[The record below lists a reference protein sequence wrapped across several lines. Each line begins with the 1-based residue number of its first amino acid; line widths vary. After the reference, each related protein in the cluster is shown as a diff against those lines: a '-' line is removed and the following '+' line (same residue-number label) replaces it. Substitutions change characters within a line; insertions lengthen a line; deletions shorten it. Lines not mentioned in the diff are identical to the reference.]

1 MRVSV
6 SWLREH
12 VDLPADLTA
21 QALEDALTSLGIE
34 VESIVDQGA
43 TVQGALVV
51 GRVLTI
57 EELAGFKKPIR
68 FCTVDVGKANDTG
81 NPQEIVCGATN
92 FVEGDL
98 VAVILPGGVLPGGFT
113 IGARKTYGRNSH
125 GMICSARELGV
136 SDEHAGIMVLD
147 PDLEAKPG
155 EDARPYVG
163 LTEMIVDVEI
173 TPDRGYQMSVR
184 GLARELAHAFGVPF
198 SDPGLAKAPKGST
211 RGKPAWPVTVVDQYG
226 CDRFAA
232 RLVSGIDPAAPSPDW
247 MQRRLLAAGIR
258 TLGLAIDVTNY
269 VMLELGQP
277 MHAFDAARI
286 KGGLVVRRAEEGER
300 LTTLDGVDRVLSA
313 EDMVICDAGLDN
325 PSAGSGAGVPIS
337 LAAVMGGQTSE
348 VVPGSTTDVLLEAA
362 HWDPTMVGRTA
373 RRHKLFS
380 EAAKRWERG
389 VDRELALVA
398 IDRAVKILVEHGGGA
413 PGKQILDL
421 NYPPATSTVTF
432 DAREA
437 ARLVGVEYSTQRV
450 AELLTKVGCT
460 VTLDDGDGYSMTVTP
475 PSWRPD
481 LVRPADLVE
490 EVVRLDGYAKVPSA
504 LPIAPPG
511 AGLTP
516 AQRRR
521 RSVGRAL
528 AEMGY
533 VEVLPNPFVSAEALR
548 RLGLPTD
555 AVRLANP
562 LSDEEPLMR
571 TSLLP
576 GLLATLRRNV
586 GRGNRDVA
594 LYELGLVFLPT
605 DAGPPPVLGV
615 MQRPSDADWE
625 KAKAAVPHQPTH
637 VATVAAGELERSGWW
652 GPGRV
657 ADWADAIQAAREV
670 LAVAGVQPGSVTV
683 EAAGPM
689 PWHPGRCASIRVDGV
704 VVGHAGELHPSVCA
718 DLEVPRR
725 TCALELNLSAVPLP
739 GPTPAPS
746 LSNFP
751 PALID
756 VALVVPTELPAA
768 EVEKAIVDGAGSL
781 LESVRLFDVYT
792 GSQVGDSR
800 KSLAYKL
807 VLRAPDR
814 TLTAEEAVAAR
825 DAAVA
830 VAAERFQA
838 TLRGA

>member
-6 SWLREH
+6 SWLREY

-21 QALEDALTSLGIE
+21 EQLEDVLTNIGIE

-43 TVQGALVV
+43 TVQGTLAV

-57 EELAGFKKPIR
+57 EELKGFKKPIR
-68 FCTVDVGKANDTG
+68 FCTVDVGKANGTG
-81 NPQEIVCGATN
+81 DPQEIVCGATN

-98 VAVILPGGVLPGGFT
+98 VAVILPGGVLPGGFE
-113 IGARKTYGRNSH
+113 IGARKTYGRMSN

-136 SDEHAGIMVLD
+136 SDDHSGILVLD
-147 PDLEAKPG
+147 PDSGAQPG

-163 LTEMIVDVEI
+163 LNDIIVHVEP

-184 GLARELAHAFGVPF
+184 GLARELAHAFDVPF
-198 SDPGLAKAPKGST
+198 KDPGLAKAPKGST
-211 RGKPAWPVTVVDQYG
+211 RGKPPWPVTVVDQVG

-232 RLVSGIDPAAPSPDW
+232 RLVTGLDPNAPSPEW
-247 MQRRLLAAGIR
+247 MQRRLVTAGMR
-258 TLGLAIDVTNY
+258 SLGLAVDVTNY

-277 MHAFDAARI
+277 MHAFDANRI
-286 KGGLVVRRAEEGER
+286 QGGLVVRRANPGEE
-300 LTTLDGVDRVLSA
+300 LTTLDGVRRKLSE
-313 EDMVICDAGLDN
+313 EDMVICDDTG
-325 PSAGSGAGVPIS
+325 PIS

-348 VVPGSTTDVLLEAA
+348 IIPGTTTDVLLEAA
-362 HWDPTMVGRTA
+362 HWDPTMVSRTA
-373 RRHKLFS
+373 RRHNLFS

-398 IDRAVKILVEHGGGA
+398 LERAVRILVEYGGGT
-413 PGKQILDL
+413 PSKQILDL
-421 NYPPATSTVTF
+421 NYPTPISSITLNSEEVS
-432 DAREA
+432 
-437 ARLVGVEYSTQRV
+437 RLVGIPYPTSLV
-450 AELLTKVGCT
+450 AELLTKIGCT
-460 VTLDDGDGYSMTVTP
+460 VTNESPQGSSEGGAILTVTP

-481 LVRPADLVE
+481 LLRPADLVE
-490 EVVRLDGYAKVPSA
+490 EVVRLDGYTKVPSA

-516 AQRRR
+516 DQRRR

-533 VEVLPNPFVSAEALR
+533 VEVLPPPFVSADALR
-548 RLGLPTD
+548 KLGRSTD

-562 LSDEEPLMR
+562 LSDEEPYMR
-571 TSLLP
+571 TTLLP
-576 GLLATLRRNV
+576 GLLATLRRNI

-594 LYELGLVFLPT
+594 LYELGLVFLPS
-605 DAGPPPVLGV
+605 DAGPPPVLDV
-615 MQRPSDADWE
+615 SRRPTDEEWE
-625 KAKAAVPHQPTH
+625 KAKAAVPAQPWH
-637 VATVAAGELERSGWW
+637 VATVAAGEWERSGWW
-652 GPGRV
+652 GAGR
-657 ADWADAIQAAREV
+657 AYDWADAIQTGRE
-670 LAVAGVQPGSVTV
+670 LLLVAGVQPGSISVT
-683 EAAGPM
+683 AADTM
-689 PWHPGRCASIRVDGV
+689 PWHPGRCAALRVDGV
-704 VVGHAGELHPSVCA
+704 VVGHAGELHPAVCA
-718 DLEVPRR
+718 DFEVPKR
-725 TCALELNLSAVPLP
+725 TCALEVDLSAVPLP
-739 GPTPAPS
+739 GLTPAPR

-751 PALID
+751 AALID
-756 VALVVPTELPAA
+756 VALVVPSEVPAA
-768 EVEKAIVDGAGSL
+768 EVERSIVDGIGPL

-792 GSQVGDSR
+792 GAQVGEGR

-830 VAAERFQA
+830 VAAERHGA
-838 TLRGA
+838 VLRGA